1 MFSKTKV
8 IFLIVFLISLIPK
21 IKNCSSNE
29 IEITSSNCIS
39 YSKILNNEI
48 TLSISEVEKIYS
60 LYKNKITLLQEVYFE
75 ILKTTD
81 FNNPIN
87 EINKEISTIQITD
100 ECVDILIGTVST
112 LPMYIFKFDSV
123 SD

>member
-8 IFLIVFLISLIPK
+8 IFLTVFLISLIPK

-60 LYKNKITLLQEVYFE
+60 LYKNKITLLQEVY
-75 ILKTTD
+75 LK
-81 FNNPIN
+81 
-87 EINKEISTIQITD
+87 
-100 ECVDILIGTVST
+100 
-112 LPMYIFKFDSV
+112 Y
-123 SD
+123 